1 MFKEFYGDKDEDY
14 LSEFRQKIASERQAQ
29 LQARK
34 QELQRSRNGFIGTVA
49 GIALAAVV
57 SWVLLVPRFHEDKN
71 FEIPIIRRPI
81 TPVKIQPNNPGGMEI
96 LNQDKPVY
104 ALVEKHE
111 ANTIKIESILP
122 TPETPKLPEIVPEP
136 EIKTVENIEEQQII
150 QDDILP
156 IKNLDELI
164 EKVETTDNKKIEIP
178 QKPANINLEVKTA
191 QENNKEPLEVTIKQ
205 AQPSG
210 VSKGSWQLQLLA
222 SSDADSVKKSWNSL
236 SKKHNGLKN
245 IPYEIEES
253 KLDNGNLIYRL
264 KAGRFTSKENA
275 DKLCSELK
283 SEGLSCFAKQK

>member
-164 EKVETTDNKKIEIP
+164 EKVETTDNKKIEI
-178 QKPANINLEVKTA
+178 NLF
-191 QENNKEPLEVTIKQ
+191 
-205 AQPSG
+205 
-210 VSKGSWQLQLLA
+210 
-222 SSDADSVKKSWNSL
+222 
-236 SKKHNGLKN
+236 
-245 IPYEIEES
+245 
-253 KLDNGNLIYRL
+253 IYC
-264 KAGRFTSKENA
+264 TP
-275 DKLCSELK
+275 
-283 SEGLSCFAKQK
+283 

>member
-29 LQARK
+29 LQARR

-57 SWVLLVPRFHEDKN
+57 SWVLLVPHFHENKN
-71 FEIPIIRRPI
+71 IEIPVIRRPI

-191 QENNKEPLEVTIKQ
+191 QENKKEPVEVTIKQ
-205 AQPSG
+205 AQSSSI
-210 VSKGSWQLQLLA
+210 SKGSWQLQLLA
-222 SSDADSVKKSWNSL
+222 SSDADSVKKSWNDL

-245 IPYEIEES
+245 QPYEIEES
-253 KLDNGNLIYRL
+253 KLDNGNMIYRL
-264 KAGRFTSKENA
+264 KAGNFDSKDKA

-283 SEGLSCFAKQK
+283 TEGLNCFAKQK